1 MPARPKITI
10 KLVDKKGPCACHHGH
25 KIGDSFNFDTDRGK
39 ICPMAMH
46 VAFVYADILRYG
58 GTMPR
63 MKDGAM
69 SDPNGGV
76 RVVRLCEIMV

>member
-63 MKDGAM
+63 IVTLC
-69 SDPNGGV
+69 DPNGGV

>member
-39 ICPMAMH
+39 VC
-46 VAFVYADILRYG
+46 
-58 GTMPR
+58 
-63 MKDGAM
+63 KDY
-69 SDPNGGV
+69 
-76 RVVRLCEIMV
+76 